1 MLVDMDL
8 AMLNETSPAGHGNL
22 MGVGGVDNSASHN
35 NVQLE
40 RLRVNRTLS
49 PELSIAS
56 LSMASSSPG
65 SVYAMTGHM
74 TSHHVTE
81 SNMLGVGVTVGLTGL
96 DTYCIYNPNTGE
108 YDASQPPSTDNASV
122 TLEALTSR
130 GPSVGPVGAAAAV
143 PVTASVVTVTGGGG
157 TATTA
162 DLPDSKEGI
171 EELCP
176 VCGDK
181 VSGYHYGLLTCES
194 CKGFF
199 KRTVQNKKA
208 YSCVADRSCHIDK
221 SQRKRCPF
229 CRFQK
234 CLDVGMKLE
243 GTFAYYTLHSTFHS
257 FISFHSIFT
266 FSHFHIHFFYLHFH
280 SISIDFSTFSTFS
293 TYSTY
298 FFS

>member
-1 MLVDMDL
+1 MLADMDL
-8 AMLNETSPAGHGNL
+8 IKL
-22 MGVGGVDNSASHN
+22 NSAGGFQMSDAHDASAAGN
-35 NVQLE
+35 SLNDTG
-40 RLRVNRTLS
+40 VNRTLS

-65 SVYAMTGHM
+65 SVYAMSGHLNAGPGG
-74 TSHHVTE
+74 VE
-81 SNMLGVGVTVGLTGL
+81 SNVMGVGVTVGLAGL
-96 DTYCIYNPNTGE
+96 DTYCIYNPNTDYGTGVTADE
-108 YDASQPPSTDNASV
+108 AGASGA
-122 TLEALTSR
+122 
-130 GPSVGPVGAAAAV
+130 GAAGGG
-143 PVTASVVTVTGGGG
+143 SSSSSSGGGGGGG
-157 TATTA
+157 TG

-243 GTFAYYTLHSTFHS
+243 GKNPTHQLHQIITRNISSLHYYYHYYYYYYYFCHNIILYKY
-257 FISFHSIFT
+257 ICM
-266 FSHFHIHFFYLHFH
+266 HIY
-280 SISIDFSTFSTFS
+280 IYII
-293 TYSTY
+293 
-298 FFS
+298 

>member
-1 MLVDMDL
+1 MLADMDL
-8 AMLNETSPAGHGNL
+8 IKL
-22 MGVGGVDNSASHN
+22 NSAGGFQISDAHDVSGAGSN
-35 NVQLE
+35 LNDTG
-40 RLRVNRTLS
+40 VNRTLS

-65 SVYAMTGHM
+65 SVYAMSGHLNAPGG
-74 TSHHVTE
+74 VE
-81 SNMLGVGVTVGLTGL
+81 SNVMGVGVTVGLAGL
-96 DTYCIYNPNTGE
+96 DTYCIYNPNTE
-108 YDASQPPSTDNASV
+108 Y
-122 TLEALTSR
+122 
-130 GPSVGPVGAAAAV
+130 GAAVADEAIGN
-143 PVTASVVTVTGGGG
+143 GGGG
-157 TATTA
+157 GSGGGGGGGAGSA
-162 DLPDSKEGI
+162 GGGGDLPDSKEGI

-243 GTFAYYTLHSTFHS
+243 GMFSLC
-257 FISFHSIFT
+257 ISFHC
-266 FSHFHIHFFYLHFH
+266 
-280 SISIDFSTFSTFS
+280 SISSLF
-293 TYSTY
+293 Y
-298 FFS
+298 FIILIFKKNFFGMFLRFVKQLVGSATG

>member
-1 MLVDMDL
+1 MLADMDL
-8 AMLNETSPAGHGNL
+8 IKLNSSSGVGFQMSDAHDASGGANLNEPG
-22 MGVGGVDNSASHN
+22 
-35 NVQLE
+35 
-40 RLRVNRTLS
+40 VNRTLS

-65 SVYAMTGHM
+65 SVYALSGHL
-74 TSHHVTE
+74 SGGAPGGVD
-81 SNMLGVGVTVGLTGL
+81 SNVMGVGVTVGLTGL
-96 DTYCIYNPNTGE
+96 DSYCIYNPNSE
-108 YDASQPPSTDNASV
+108 YNNSSSAVVEDVGGVGVGGVGVGSV
-122 TLEALTSR
+122 A
-130 GPSVGPVGAAAAV
+130 GV
-143 PVTASVVTVTGGGG
+143 
-157 TATTA
+157 

-243 GTFAYYTLHSTFHS
+243 GTTKTKIIIFAFFFL
-257 FISFHSIFT
+257 
-266 FSHFHIHFFYLHFH
+266 HFFCIF
-280 SISIDFSTFSTFS
+280 
-293 TYSTY
+293 
-298 FFS
+298 